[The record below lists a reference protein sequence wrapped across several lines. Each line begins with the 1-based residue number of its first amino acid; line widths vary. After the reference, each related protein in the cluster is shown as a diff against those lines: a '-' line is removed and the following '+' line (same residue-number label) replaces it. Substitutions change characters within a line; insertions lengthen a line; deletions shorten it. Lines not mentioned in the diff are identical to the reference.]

1 MRLAINEV
9 KADPAYAQLSQ
20 ETRTRIDAVF
30 QSLKDAESA
39 EASLAA
45 TPDLVTPPTEP
56 AA

>member
-1 MRLAINEV
+1 MRLVINEV

-20 ETRTRIDAVF
+20 ETRARIDAVF

-45 TPDLVTPPTEP
+45 TPDLVTPPT
-56 AA
+56 